1 MNMGQYSVLDLV
13 TLGLRDSRENM
24 GKYGGLR
31 KTTFMRASGV
41 SHRDSRSRRGAQS
54 RKTT

>member
-1 MNMGQYSVLDLV
+1 MGQYRVLDLV

-31 KTTFMRASGV
+31 KTTFMKASDARGPRFKV
-41 SHRDSRSRRGAQS
+41 PSRRTLS